1 MWSVAILQI
10 FLIFF
15 TLLSPSP
22 FAEYLFLSVLVF
34 LLFSFFLF
42 LPLLLHFL
50 HQLNSFVAPSVLIPH
65 FSHISIHH
73 LPKIELFRLF
83 FFRDGL
89 HLIHH
94 HQMAFRLERKKRL
107 TQSISNTHT
116 HLCIHLSI
124 NTLTTSNWRERKT
137 YWKYADNRSVV
148 WVKRLP
154 QWCHWCV
161 LSTAHMGKR

>member
-1 MWSVAILQI
+1 MICGYFTNFSHFLHPSEPVSICWI
-10 FLIFF
+10 FISLRPRF
-15 TLLSPSP
+15 PSL
-22 FAEYLFLSVLVF
+22 LFLSF
-34 LLFSFFLF
+34 SSSSSSFPSPTQLLRRSLRANSSFFTYF
-42 LPLLLHFL
+42 HSSSPKNRIIPL
-50 HQLNSFVAPSVLIPH
+50 I
-65 FSHISIHH
+65 
-73 LPKIELFRLF
+73 